1 MARNLSVLDRDE
13 GVFLSVAMCYW
24 AFVRRGLV
32 IGGKS
37 GLPRAGFI
45 IPKGSS
51 PYLTS
56 LFHTTIC
63 LNV

>member
-13 GVFLSVAMCYW
+13 GVFLSVDMCYW

-37 GLPRAGFI
+37 GLPRVGFI
-45 IPKGSS
+45 LYRIQKAQV
-51 PYLTS
+51 
-56 LFHTTIC
+56 HI
-63 LNV
+63 